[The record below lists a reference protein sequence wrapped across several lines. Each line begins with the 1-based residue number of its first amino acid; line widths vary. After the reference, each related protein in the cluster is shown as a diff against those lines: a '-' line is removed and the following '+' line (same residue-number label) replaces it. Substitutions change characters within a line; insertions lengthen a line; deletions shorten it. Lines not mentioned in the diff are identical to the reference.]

1 MYRIFSGSQLDH
13 TLGSLR
19 DEKMSKLLLWT
30 TSRENRQQ
38 KKKKK
43 GIAQEMFK
51 VLREM

>member
-38 KKKKK
+38 KKKK